1 MSTNHYIVCKSC
13 KKCMDIAQGYPDEVR
28 PTSSSNDIVSF
39 LDKHRGHELMF
50 VSENNEDIL
59 LECEEV

>member
-1 MSTNHYIVCKSC
+1 
-13 KKCMDIAQGYPDEVR
+13 MDIAQGYPDEVR

-59 LECEEV
+59 PECEEV